1 MKVEILYFKGCPH
14 REATVERTL
23 EVLSALGV
31 EAEVSKLEVRDGADA
46 ARLRF
51 PGSPT
56 VRVDGVDIQPGAEA
70 CGQDALSCRIYGGSG
85 VPPRKLL
92 VDAIAE
98 AAARSAGGRPRWFAA
113 AGIPAAG
120 LTALPACPACY
131 PLYAGILSSLGL
143 TLDPGTH
150 MALTAGLVSV
160 ALAALG
166 IRARARRGY
175 APLAAGVGA
184 ALLIAAGSSS
194 SARTRSCTPAPRRW
208 PSPASGT
215 SGRGE
220 GRLRNAR
227 PALLERR
234 LDEVAPRAAGTR
246 PRAWVRPDR
255 GTPRRRRP
263 GCRSRGPPN
272 GIRC

>member
-31 EAEVSKLEVRDGADA
+31 EAELSQLEVRDGADA

-92 VDAIAE
+92 VDAIA
-98 AAARSAGGRPRWFAA
+98 RAGGGPAERRRRWLPA
-113 AGIPAAG
+113 AGVPAAG
-120 LTALPACPACY
+120 LAALPACPACY

-143 TLDPGTH
+143 TLDPGAH
-150 MALTAGLVSV
+150 LALTGVLLGL
-160 ALAALG
+160 ALAALAF
-166 IRARARRGY
+166 RARARRGL
-175 APLAAGVGA
+175 APLALGAGA
-184 ALLIAAGSSS
+184 ALVVVAAKLLVGSDVLAAAG
-194 SARTRSCTPAPRRW
+194 AAALVVAGLWNAW
-208 PSPASGT
+208 P
-215 SGRGE
+215 
-220 GRLRNAR
+220 LAR
-227 PALLERR
+227 PAPACSACVPGE
-234 LDEVAPRAAGTR
+234 AAR
-246 PRAWVRPDR
+246 
-255 GTPRRRRP
+255 
-263 GCRSRGPPN
+263 
-272 GIRC
+272 